1 MFVFHTCFQI
11 NENTYH
17 EDIPLEK
24 LQELIKKF
32 ALTRIGKVKEYWINN
47 VFIQSRENIIS
58 YQYVKDISISYDK
71 KNNVLVQELETT
83 SCKPFNFYK
92 VDLEDEY
99 IQYGNKIE
107 NVYIFLKKYK
117 NHLTLEFSCDNKEKF
132 NDFFLNIIYNIY
144 NK

>member
-1 MFVFHTCFQI
+1 MFVFHSCSQI

-32 ALTRIGKVKEYWINN
+32 TLTRFGKVKEYWINN
-47 VFIQSRENIIS
+47 VLIQSGNNIIS
-58 YQYVKDISISYDK
+58 YQYVKDITISYDK
-71 KNNVLVQELETT
+71 NNNVLIQELELTPCN
-83 SCKPFNFYK
+83 SFNFYK
-92 VDLEDEY
+92 VDFEDEY
-99 IQYGNKIE
+99 IQYGNKID
-107 NVYIFLKKYK
+107 NISIFLKKYK

-132 NDFFLNIIYNIY
+132 NEFFLLY

>member
-11 NENTYH
+11 DENTFN

-32 ALTRIGKVKEYWINN
+32 TLTRFGKVKEYWINN
-47 VFIQSRENIIS
+47 VFIKYTENIIS
-58 YQYVKDISISYDK
+58 YQYVEDISISYDK
-71 KNNVLVQELETT
+71 KNNVLIQELETT
-83 SCKPFNFYK
+83 SCKPFNFFN

-107 NVYIFLKKYK
+107 NVSIFLKKYK
-117 NHLTLEFSCDNKEKF
+117 NHLTLEFSCDNKENF
-132 NDFFLNIIYNIY
+132 NDFFLN

>member
-1 MFVFHTCFQI
+1 MFVFHTCFKI
-11 NENTYH
+11 DKNTFH

-32 ALTRIGKVKEYWINN
+32 TLTRIGKVKEYWINN
-47 VFIQSRENIIS
+47 VFIKYTENIIS
-58 YQYVKDISISYDK
+58 YQYVEDISISYDK
-71 KNNVLVQELETT
+71 KNNVLIQELETT
-83 SCKPFNFYK
+83 SCKPFNFFN

-107 NVYIFLKKYK
+107 NVSIFLKKYK
-117 NHLTLEFSCDNKEKF
+117 NHLTLEFSCDNKENF
-132 NDFFLNIIYNIY
+132 NDFFLN

>member
-11 NENTYH
+11 DENTFN

-32 ALTRIGKVKEYWINN
+32 TLTRIGKVKEYWINN
-47 VFIQSRENIIS
+47 VFIKYTENIIS
-58 YQYVKDISISYDK
+58 YQYVEDISISYDK
-71 KNNVLVQELETT
+71 KNNVLIQELETT
-83 SCKPFNFYK
+83 SCKPFNFFN

-107 NVYIFLKKYK
+107 NVSIFLKKYK
-117 NHLTLEFSCDNKEKF
+117 NHLTLEFSCDNKENF
-132 NDFFLNIIYNIY
+132 NDFFLN